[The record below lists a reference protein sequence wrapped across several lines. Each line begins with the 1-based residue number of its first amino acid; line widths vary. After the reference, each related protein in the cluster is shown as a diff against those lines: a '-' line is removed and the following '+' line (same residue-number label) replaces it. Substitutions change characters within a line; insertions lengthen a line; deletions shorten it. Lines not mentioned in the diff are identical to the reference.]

1 MRARRLS
8 TWHIIPQS
16 SDECT
21 GDPMADEI
29 LCSIQD
35 GIATLTLNR
44 PEKRNAINQAMLESL
59 TGHFNDLEQHRD
71 VRVVVIRGAG
81 KVFCAGRDLREMG
94 QQQNAA
100 ETARTD
106 VVELFH
112 QLGAL
117 RHPTIAMVHG
127 DALAVS
133 CEMALHCDLRVAAD
147 VTRFGM
153 PLTRLKLMMPF
164 KLTCKLIEVIGTAFT
179 KQFLLTAQPIDAT
192 RAYEIGLVHQ
202 VVPAADLEQA
212 TYTMA
217 RAIAGNAPLAL
228 QGIKTTIQR
237 VLSLREQITH
247 TDLDALIERT
257 RRSADA
263 REGVRAWLE
272 KRPPVFR
279 GE

>member
-1 MRARRLS
+1 
-8 TWHIIPQS
+8 
-16 SDECT
+16 
-21 GDPMADEI
+21 MADEV

-44 PEKRNAINQAMLESL
+44 PEKRNAINSAMMASF
-59 TGHFNDLEQHRD
+59 TAHFHDLEQRTD

-81 KVFCAGRDLREMG
+81 KVFSSGRDLREMG
-94 QQQNAA
+94 QQQS
-100 ETARTD
+100 EGGTGQTG

-112 QLGAL
+112 QLETL

-127 DALAVS
+127 DALAGG

-147 VTRFGM
+147 VARFGM
-153 PLTRLKLMMPF
+153 PLARLGLVVPF
-164 KLTCKLIEVIGTAFT
+164 ALTCKLVEVIGTAFT
-179 KQFLLTAQPIDAT
+179 KQFLLTAQPMDAT

-202 VVPAADLEQA
+202 VVPLADVEQA

-228 QGIKTTIQR
+228 QGIKTSIQR
-237 VLSLREQITH
+237 AISLREQIAH
-247 TDLDALIERT
+247 ADLDALTERT
-257 RRSADA
+257 RHSADA

-279 GE
+279 GA

>member
-1 MRARRLS
+1 
-8 TWHIIPQS
+8 
-16 SDECT
+16 
-21 GDPMADEI
+21 MADEV

-44 PEKRNAINQAMLESL
+44 AEKRNAINSAMMASL
-59 TGHFNDLEQHRD
+59 TVHLHDLEQHND

-81 KVFCAGRDLREMG
+81 TVFSSGRDLREMG
-94 QQQNAA
+94 QQQA
-100 ETARTD
+100 EGTAQTGI
-106 VVELFH
+106 VELFH
-112 QLGAL
+112 QLETL

-127 DALAVS
+127 DALAGG
-133 CEMALHCDLRVAAD
+133 CEMALHCDLRVAAE
-147 VTRFGM
+147 VARFGM
-153 PLTRLKLMMPF
+153 PLARLGLVVPF
-164 KLTCKLIEVIGTAFT
+164 ALTCKLVEVIGTACT

-202 VVPAADLEQA
+202 VVPLADLEQA

-237 VLSLREQITH
+237 AVALREQIAH
-247 TDLDALIERT
+247 ADLDALIERT
-257 RRSADA
+257 RRSTDA

-272 KRPPVFR
+272 KRQPVFR

>member
-1 MRARRLS
+1 
-8 TWHIIPQS
+8 
-16 SDECT
+16 
-21 GDPMADEI
+21 MADEI

-44 PEKRNAINQAMLESL
+44 PEKRNAINQAMIESF
-59 TGHFNDLEQHRD
+59 TTHFNDLEQHCA

-94 QQQNAA
+94 QQQNA
-100 ETARTD
+100 EGTARTG
-106 VVELFH
+106 VVDLFH
-112 QLGAL
+112 QLEAL

-127 DALAVS
+127 DALAGG

-147 VTRFGM
+147 VARFGM
-153 PLTRLKLMMPF
+153 PLARLGLVVPF
-164 KLTCKLIEVIGTAFT
+164 ALTCKLVEVIGTAFT
-179 KQFLLTAQPIDAT
+179 RQFLLTAQPIHAT

-202 VVPAADLEQA
+202 VVPLADVEQA

-217 RAIAGNAPLAL
+217 RTIAGNAPLAL
-228 QGIKTTIQR
+228 QGIKTSIQR
-237 VLSLREQITH
+237 ATSLREQIAH
-247 TDLDALIERT
+247 ADLEALTERT
-257 RRSADA
+257 RHSADA

-279 GE
+279 GA

>member
-1 MRARRLS
+1 
-8 TWHIIPQS
+8 
-16 SDECT
+16 
-21 GDPMADEI
+21 MADEV
-29 LCSIQD
+29 LCAIQD

-44 PEKRNAINQAMLESL
+44 PEKRNAINQAMIESL
-59 TGHFNDLEQHRD
+59 TAHFTALEQHRD

-94 QQQNAA
+94 QQQNTT
-100 ETARTD
+100 ETTRTG

-112 QLGAL
+112 QLEAL
-117 RHPTIAMVHG
+117 HHPTLAMVHG
-127 DALAVS
+127 DALAGG

-147 VTRFGM
+147 VARFGM
-153 PLTRLKLMMPF
+153 PLARLGLMVPF
-164 KLTCKLIEVIGTAFT
+164 ELMCKLIEVLGTACT

-202 VVPAADLEQA
+202 VVPAADLESA

-228 QGIKTTIQR
+228 QGIKATIQR
-237 VLSLREQITH
+237 TLSLREQIAH
-247 TDLDALIERT
+247 ADLDALVERT

-272 KRPPVFR
+272 KRSPVFR